1 MFEESIFDD
10 LLSSDLTLRIV
21 QYLNVVDSGQLANT
35 SQRYYYLVHKY
46 RDEIK
51 GPELT
56 ISTSSKFE
64 AGKCMIKDCTNKL
77 QTRPNL
83 VLSFSSIA
91 RSSRISTS
99 TRPTSVDFD
108 RTFPS
113 KYTISLGAIAHEYIQ
128 VNQPSS
134 NASSASSPSPPIIE
148 HTSAASLMAMH
159 FPNAKI
165 LPFAINEHR
174 PEIQDLEFLEQRLL
188 YHNTNSEPFFWKA
201 MILYVVGD
209 SVEASDK
216 ITKRMQ
222 KIMGPNA
229 VIVGGVCKE
238 GYVSKST
245 STYTKH
251 ELNSMSI
258 TNLRYI
264 LKNSNTSDKFA
275 YTKQFPEKSGLV
287 EYVLNIL
294 KEEEE
299 VDNNNTMIQINRSGA
314 FGVFLGG
321 NVPVKSVVSRG
332 VHSVLSNNVNSTN
345 LIVTDVSLLKPG
357 DEDFLFGSH
366 EQPPIHFI
374 RKIKDT
380 QTSKIYTP
388 IELLSSELFESSSS
402 SSDDTDHYDDSNF
415 HGVNFEFIGLK
426 RNNGMDGF
434 ELSNAID
441 VSTSLFIDAFIVP
454 TDGSDYETESLLG
467 AEIDF
472 FTLNGKSCMEDMDRT
487 MSKVKDQTKNEQILG
502 ALMYTCCGRGPD
514 NNPGFISEEMSDAK
528 RFANKFPD
536 VPCLGFYANGEFG
549 PIALAGNNN
558 VFQTGRA
565 LHQGV
570 STHRSYFIYNAIGRF
585 HSRLCSSFPSFF
597 LFFISHPLSVCSMM
611 YILQIIYTFRSL
623 LRCLLYS
630 SYP

>member
-1 MFEESIFDD
+1 MFEESLFDD
-10 LLSSDLTLRIV
+10 LSSDLTLRII

-35 SQRYYYLVHKY
+35 SPRYYYLVHKY

-51 GPELT
+51 GPELVTTSAIESIVASST
-56 ISTSSKFE
+56 IANANANAADKFE
-64 AGKCMIKDCTNKL
+64 IEKCMIKDCMNKL

-83 VLSFSSIA
+83 VLTFSSTA
-91 RSSRISTS
+91 ATSSVISTS
-99 TRPTSVDFD
+99 TRPTSVGFE

-113 KYTISLGAIAHEYIQ
+113 KYTISLGAVAHEYIQ

-134 NASSASSPSPPIIE
+134 TSNASSTSKSPRPPIIE
-148 HTSAASLMAMH
+148 HTSTASLMAMN

-165 LPFAINEHR
+165 LPFAINCNINGHH
-174 PEIQDLEFLEQRLL
+174 PDIQDLEFLEQRLC
-188 YHNTNSEPFFWKA
+188 YHNKNSEPFFWKA

-209 SVEASDK
+209 SVESSDM

-222 KIMGPNA
+222 KIIGPNA

-238 GYVSKST
+238 GYVSNSI
-245 STYTKH
+245 YTKN
-251 ELNSMSI
+251 ELNNMTIS
-258 TNLRYI
+258 NLRYI
-264 LKNSNTSDKFA
+264 LKNTCAIPGSTTEFA
-275 YTKQFPEKSGLV
+275 YTRQFPGKSDLV
-287 EYVLNIL
+287 EYVFNAL
-294 KEEEE
+294 KKIKED
-299 VDNNNTMIQINRSGA
+299 DNNDSTMVQINRSGA

-332 VHSVLSNNVNSTN
+332 VHSVLNNNANSTN

-357 DEDFLFGSH
+357 DDDFVFGSH

-374 RKIKDT
+374 RKIKDI
-380 QTSKIYTP
+380 QTNKIYTP
-388 IELLSSELFESSSS
+388 IELLSSGLFESSSS
-402 SSDDTDHYDDSNF
+402 SSDDTDLL
-415 HGVNFEFIGLK
+415 NFEFIGLK

-454 TDGSDYETESLLG
+454 TDGSDYESESLLG

-487 MSKVKDQTKNEQILG
+487 MSKLKDQTKNEQILG

-514 NNPGFISEEMSDAK
+514 NNPDFISEEMSDAK
-528 RFANKFPD
+528 RFASKFPN

-570 STHRSYFIYNAIGRF
+570 STHKKKVPKI
-585 HSRLCSSFPSFF
+585 
-597 LFFISHPLSVCSMM
+597 
-611 YILQIIYTFRSL
+611 
-623 LRCLLYS
+623 
-630 SYP
+630 